1 MDTAEFK
8 EFKDTILAY
17 VQLSDELGLATKA
30 MRGLRKRKSDLGKSI
45 VGYMAQN
52 NLDAC
57 QLPEGGGKLER
68 RESKRQESLKRDH
81 ISAELSSLQLPPAK
95 HEEILEAIDASRE
108 VVVSTKLKHIKAQ
121 PAAIDD

>member
-8 EFKDTILAY
+8 KIIMEY
-17 VQLSDELGLATKA
+17 CELSDELGLATKA
-30 MRGLRKRKSDLGKSI
+30 LSGLRKRKSDLGKSI

-52 NLDAC
+52 NIDAC
-57 QLPEGGGKLER
+57 QLPGGGGKLER

-95 HEEILEAIDASRE
+95 QEEILEAIDASRE
-108 VVVSTKLKHIKAQ
+108 IVVSTKLKHIKGQ
-121 PAAIDD
+121 PIDD